1 MFASDAANGFG
12 IELRFLM
19 TNQAETPLRFQDVSL
34 GYGGKCVLSGLN
46 FSLHA
51 GDYAAIVG
59 SNGVGK
65 TTLLRAVLGQLR
77 PFSGVIERKAEL
89 RFGYVPQARALDE
102 TFPITA
108 LEVALMGRYGRL
120 GVAKRPGKA
129 DTDAALQALRD
140 VGAEAFAGR
149 LFRELSGGQK
159 QRALIA
165 RALAVEPDI
174 LVLDEHTSGLDIAS
188 ERGITNLVDELHQGR
203 GLTIVMV
210 SHELSAVANHAQR
223 IGLIH
228 NGGCEFLPADEVLES
243 GHLER
248 ALGVPLRVFE
258 VDGKRVV
265 I

>member
-1 MFASDAANGFG
+1 MNP
-12 IELRFLM
+12 E
-19 TNQAETPLRFQDVSL
+19 AETLLRFQDVSL
-34 GYGGKCVLSGLN
+34 GYGGRVILSNLD
-46 FSLHA
+46 FSLQA

-59 SNGVGK
+59 SNGAGK
-65 TTLLRAVLGQLR
+65 TTLLRAVLGQLT
-77 PFSGVIERKAEL
+77 PLGGEIERKAGL

-120 GVAKRPGKA
+120 GVARRPKSA
-129 DTDAALQALRD
+129 DVDAALRALRE
-140 VGAEAFAGR
+140 VGAESLSGR

-165 RALAVEPDI
+165 RALAGEPDI

-188 ERGITNLVDELHQGR
+188 ERGITNLVDELHGQR

-210 SHELSAVANHAQR
+210 SHQLSSVANHAER
-223 IGLIH
+223 IALVH
-228 NGGCEFLPADEVLES
+228 DGGGEFLPASEVLES

-248 ALGVPLRVFE
+248 ALGVPLRVVE
-258 VDGKRVV
+258 VEGKRVV

>member
-1 MFASDAANGFG
+1 MNNEADLLCF
-12 IELRFLM
+12 R
-19 TNQAETPLRFQDVSL
+19 DVSL
-34 GYGGKCVLSGLN
+34 GYASHRVLSNLN

-59 SNGVGK
+59 SNGAGK

-77 PFSGVIERKAEL
+77 PLSGTIERRESL

-120 GVAKRPGKA
+120 GVARRPKTV
-129 DTDAALQALRD
+129 DVDAARLALRE
-140 VGAEAFAGR
+140 VRAETFANV
-149 LFRELSGGQK
+149 LFRDLSGGQK
-159 QRALIA
+159 QRVLIA
-165 RALAVEPDI
+165 RALAGEPDV

-188 ERGITNLVDELHQGR
+188 ERGITVLVDELHQER

-210 SHELSAVANHAQR
+210 SHELSAVANHAER
-223 IGLIH
+223 IGLVH
-228 NGGCEFLPADEVLES
+228 DGGCEFLPASQVLES
-243 GHLER
+243 GYLER
-248 ALGVPLRVFE
+248 ALGVPLRVVE
-258 VDGKRVV
+258 VEGKRVV

>member
-1 MFASDAANGFG
+1 
-12 IELRFLM
+12 M
-19 TNQAETPLRFQDVSL
+19 TNQDETLLDFQNVSL
-34 GYGGKCVLSGLN
+34 GYGARPVLSGLN
-46 FSLHA
+46 FSLQS

-77 PFSGVIERKAEL
+77 PLSGEIERQDDL
-89 RFGYVPQARALDE
+89 RFGYVPQARSLDE

-120 GVAKRPGKA
+120 GVVRRPSNA
-129 DTDAALQALRD
+129 DSEAAMQALRE
-140 VGAEAFAGR
+140 VGAEAFADR

-165 RALAVEPDI
+165 RALAVEPNV

-188 ERGITNLVDELHQGR
+188 ERGITTLVDELHQER

-210 SHELSAVANHAQR
+210 SHELSAVANHAER

-228 NGGCEFLPADEVLES
+228 GGSCAFLPASEVLQS

-258 VDGKRVV
+258 VEGMNVV